1 VAIPRLGYAP
11 SAGLEPRKEKPLIEP
26 HYRAQ
31 DIETRWQQRW
41 NESGAFVAENQ
52 GDSPY
57 YVLEMFPYPSGKI
70 HMGHVRN
77 YSIGDAVARFL
88 RRRGHQILHPIGWDA
103 FGMPAENA
111 AIKNNSHPG
120 TWTYAN
126 IKDMRSQFKRLGL
139 SYDWD
144 RELATCHPGYFRW
157 EQKIFLEML
166 DKGIAFR
173 SQQRVNWC
181 VECATV
187 LANEQVNDGACWRCD
202 EVVEQRDLEAWSIR
216 ITDYAQD
223 LLDDLDSLSDWPD
236 AVRAMQRNWIGR
248 SVGARIALPV
258 SGADDLDPI
267 EVFTTRPDTFMG
279 CTFMSLAPEHPMVM
293 ELAARGGVSQEVGE
307 FVAEMGRADRSAR
320 GDGAEKRGVFT
331 GMYADHPLL
340 GRKIPIYVANFV
352 LMDYGTGAVMA
363 VPAHD
368 QRDFEFA
375 QKYGLDIAPV
385 IQPHGED
392 QALDAATMEAARPEA
407 GVLINSGPFD
417 GLDNEEAKRVLA
429 AKLSQIGCGG
439 ATINFRLRDW
449 GVSRQRYWGAP
460 IPIIYC
466 DSCGVSPVPDADLP
480 VTLPEDAEMTGEGS
494 PLANHPTWKHVPCPS
509 CGTPAVRETDTFDT
523 FWQSSWYFLRYCSP
537 RFEEGPFD
545 PEAVARWMPV
555 DHYIGGIEHACM
567 HLLYARFFMKALA
580 DLGYEVPR
588 EPFKR
593 LTTQGMVI
601 KDGAK
606 MSKSKGNVVDPTSII
621 ERYGADTARLF
632 ILFAAPPEKELE
644 WNDNGVEG
652 AYRFLRRVHRLGEAA
667 AALGEEALPTDLSEA
682 DQVLRRST
690 HKMLRKVTH
699 DLENGFHFNTAIA
712 AIMEHLNAVTAAGVG
727 GESKVHAGVARESME
742 MVAHALFP
750 FAPHLADELH
760 EMLGA
765 SQDLMR
771 TPWPEHDEAACE
783 ESSVTIVVQVMGKLR
798 GKIEVAPDAD
808 KETILSAAKAEPS
821 VARHLEGKTLIKE
834 IVVPGRLVNFV
845 AR

>member
-1 VAIPRLGYAP
+1 MTESEYQP
-11 SAGLEPRKEKPLIEP
+11 LEIEP
-26 HYRAQ
+26 
-31 DIETRWQQRW
+31 RWQQRW
-41 NESGAFVAENQ
+41 DETGAFVAETE
-52 GDSPY
+52 GDNPY
-57 YVLEMFPYPSGKI
+57 YVLEMFPYPSGRI

-88 RRRGHQILHPIGWDA
+88 RRRGHQVLHPIGWDA

-126 IKDMRSQFKRLGL
+126 IKDMRAQFKRLGL

-157 EQKIFLEML
+157 EQKIFLDML
-166 DKGIAFR
+166 AKGIAFR
-173 SQQRVNWC
+173 SKQRVNWC
-181 VECATV
+181 PHDQTV
-187 LANEQVNDGACWRCD
+187 LANEQVVDGGCWRCST
-202 EVVEQRDLEAWSIR
+202 VVEQRDLEAWSIR
-216 ITDYAQD
+216 ITDYAQE
-223 LLDDLDSLSDWPD
+223 LLDDIDTLEQWPD

-248 SVGARIALPV
+248 SVGARIGLPV
-258 SGADDLDPI
+258 IGAEDLGSV

-279 CTFMSLAPEHPMVM
+279 CTFMSLAPEHPLVM
-293 ELAARGGVSQEVGE
+293 ELARRGGKDAEVSA
-307 FVAEMGRADRSAR
+307 FVAEMGRADRSER

-331 GMYADHPLL
+331 GMYAQHPLL
-340 GRKIPIYVANFV
+340 DRKLPIYVANFV

-375 QKYGLDIAPV
+375 KAYGLDIVPV
-385 IQPHGED
+385 IQPDGVEEP
-392 QALDAATMEAARPEA
+392 LEASAMDEARPEP
-407 GVLINSGPFD
+407 GTLFNSGDFD
-417 GLDNEEAKRVLA
+417 GLANEEAKRVIAERLEA
-429 AKLSQIGCGG
+429 LGCGG

-449 GVSRQRYWGAP
+449 GISRQRYWGAP
-460 IPIIYC
+460 IPVIYC
-466 DSCGVSPVPDADLP
+466 DSCGVVPVPDEDLP
-480 VTLPEDAEMTGEGS
+480 VTLPDDAELTGEGS

-509 CGTPAVRETDTFDT
+509 CGTPAQRETDTFDT

-537 RFEEGPFD
+537 RHEDGPFD
-545 PEAVARWMPV
+545 PGAVARWMPV

-567 HLLYARFFMKALA
+567 HLLYSRFFMKALS

-606 MSKSKGNVVDPTSII
+606 MSKSKGNVVDPSAII
-621 ERYGADTARLF
+621 DRYGTDTARLF
-632 ILFAAPPEKELE
+632 ILFAAPPEKELV

-652 AYRFLRRVHRLGEAA
+652 AYRFLRRAYRLGAAA
-667 AALGEEALPTDLSEA
+667 AALPAVDVPEALSEA
-682 DQVLRRST
+682 DESLRRST

-712 AIMEHLNAVTAAGVG
+712 AIMEHLNAVSSAGVG
-727 GESKVHAGVARESME
+727 EAASVHPGVARESMAV
-742 MVAHALFP
+742 VAHALFP

-760 EMLGA
+760 ALLGGQA
-765 SQDLMR
+765 DLMR
-771 TPWPEHDEAACE
+771 TPWPDYDEAACA

-798 GKIEVAPDAD
+798 GKISVAPGAD
-808 KETILSAAKAEPS
+808 KATILAAAKAEPS

>member
-1 VAIPRLGYAP
+1 MAL
-11 SAGLEPRKEKPLIEP
+11 SD
-26 HYRAQ
+26 AQ
-31 DIETRWQQRW
+31 YQPQEIETEWQQRW
-41 NESGAFVAENQ
+41 ADSGAFVAEET
-52 GDSPY
+52 GDNPY

-88 RRRGHQILHPIGWDA
+88 RRRGHQVLHPIGWDA

-111 AIKNNSHPG
+111 AIQHNSHPEK
-120 TWTYAN
+120 WTYAN

-166 DKGIAFR
+166 EKGIAFR
-173 SQQRVNWC
+173 SKQRVNWC
-181 VECATV
+181 GPCGTV
-187 LANEQVNDGACWRCD
+187 LANEQVSDGICWRCD
-202 EVVEQRDLEAWSIR
+202 AGVKQRELQSWSIR
-216 ITDYAQD
+216 ITDYAQE
-223 LLDDLDSLSDWPD
+223 LLDDIDQLEQWPD

-248 SVGARIALPV
+248 SVGARIALPIA
-258 SGADDLDPI
+258 GAEDLGSI

-293 ELAARGGVSQEVGE
+293 ELAKRGGTEAEVSA
-307 FVAEMGRADRSAR
+307 FVSEMSRADRSAR

-331 GMYADHPLL
+331 GMYAQHPLSK
-340 GRKIPIYVANFV
+340 RQIPIYTANFV

-375 QKYGLDIAPV
+375 KAYGLDIVPV

-392 QALDAATMEAARPEA
+392 IALDAATMDAARPEA
-407 GVLINSGPFD
+407 GVLFNSGEFD

-429 AKLSQIGCGG
+429 AKLDEIGCGG

-449 GVSRQRYWGAP
+449 GISRQRYWGAP
-460 IPIIYC
+460 IPVIYC
-466 DSCGVSPVPDADLP
+466 DSCGVTPVPDEDLP
-480 VTLPEDAEMTGEGS
+480 VTLPKDVLLTGEGS
-494 PLANHPTWKHVPCPS
+494 PLAKHPTWKNVPCPS
-509 CGTPAVRETDTFDT
+509 CGTPARRETDTFDT

-545 PEAVARWMPV
+545 AEAVARWMPV

-567 HLLYARFFMKALA
+567 HLLYARFFMKVLA
-580 DLGYEVPR
+580 DLGYKVPR

-606 MSKSKGNVVDPTSII
+606 MSKSKGNVVEPSSII

-652 AYRFLRRVHRLGEAA
+652 AYRFLRRVHRFGVAA
-667 AALGEEALPTDLSEA
+667 AQLPDQAIPVDLSEA
-682 DQVLRRST
+682 DNDLRRST

-712 AIMEHLNAVTAAGVG
+712 AIMEHLNNVNSAGIG
-727 GESKVHAGVARESME
+727 SDPLVHPAVARESMA

-760 EMLGA
+760 ALLG
-765 SQDLMR
+765 STTDLMR
-771 TPWPEHDEAACE
+771 TPWPNHDESACE
-783 ESSVTIVVQVMGKLR
+783 ESSITIVVQVMGKLR
-798 GKIEVAPDAD
+798 GKIEVAPDAN
-808 KETILSAAKAEPS
+808 KETILTAAKAHPS